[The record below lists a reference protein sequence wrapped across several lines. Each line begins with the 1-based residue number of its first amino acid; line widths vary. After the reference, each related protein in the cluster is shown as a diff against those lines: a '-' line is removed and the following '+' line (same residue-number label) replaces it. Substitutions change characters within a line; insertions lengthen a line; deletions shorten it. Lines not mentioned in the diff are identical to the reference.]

1 MYLAVPSFKY
11 GWATVCTER
20 AVHVGA
26 LRTTPAILT
35 LLPWVAR
42 QLLAAVPAG
51 SRPPGK
57 LERRPGRETV
67 YVGRRSRY
75 STH

>member
-26 LRTTPAILT
+26 LRTTPAIYLT
-35 LLPWVAR
+35 TLGSPTTI
-42 QLLAAVPAG
+42 AAVPAE

-57 LERRPGRETV
+57 LERRPGREAV